1 MMWLPL
7 AQSATDITFWRVTP
21 ANPGEMYLKMGGGLL
36 AGLILVFALSR
47 VPQGGRK
54 YIVGGATFLAG
65 LFWVLYYLW
74 PQPVN
79 WQDGDIPRNGVE
91 AFARGLEEAIPV
103 VSPIAQVLTAF
114 LLGLGIFSL
123 LRVHFT
129 RISHKQRDW
138 QFSVVLLV
146 SMLTMVIFGYWDFI
160 LSEFR
165 MKDALA
171 TMPMDQR
178 PFPVRMSD
186 LLFNGFIQNM
196 EATMF
201 SLIAFFIF
209 SAAYRAFRIRSLE
222 STLLMG
228 SALLVMLSLMSMV
241 SVPFGGWINSL
252 TGNNPASLLQ
262 DFTLTEVATWIR
274 NNVQVPAIRALEI
287 GTGLGA
293 LAMGLRIWL
302 GLEKGGIS

>member
-1 MMWLPL
+1 
-7 AQSATDITFWRVTP
+7 
-21 ANPGEMYLKMGGGLL
+21 
-36 AGLILVFALSR
+36 
-47 VPQGGRK
+47 
-54 YIVGGATFLAG
+54 
-65 LFWVLYYLW
+65 
-74 PQPVN
+74 
-79 WQDGDIPRNGVE
+79 
-91 AFARGLEEAIPV
+91 
-103 VSPIAQVLTAF
+103 
-114 LLGLGIFSL
+114 
-123 LRVHFT
+123 
-129 RISHKQRDW
+129 
-138 QFSVVLLV
+138 
-146 SMLTMVIFGYWDFI
+146 MLTMVIFGYWDFI